1 MKLEEI
7 MKLIQNG
14 EKIDIEFKE
23 SNNALP
29 KNIYDSVCSFNNRNG
44 GHILLGVN
52 DEKLIVGVN
61 EDKIDKIIK
70 EFTTSVN
77 NSQKIYPPLYLT
89 PVPVNIKGKTVILS
103 MTSAGIDPVTRKLA
117 EVLDCEIVDGFKTG
131 VDDNKILVAVIDCG
145 GTARC
150 GVYPKKKIFTV
161 NVKPTGK
168 TGPLAQFITEDL
180 YVSGVTI
187 DDIKILSEND
197 ESQTYETK
205 SVVTNTGVKKPENY
219 DEIKAQAKEQVQG
232 NFIMRLG
239 QGVGNVVAKFYEA
252 GRETINVVIGSV
264 LPFMAFV
271 SMLMGIILASGLGDL
286 IAKGISPLIGNIFGL
301 IAISIICSLPFLSP
315 ILGPGAVIAQV
326 VGTLIGTQI
335 GLGHVPAYL
344 ALPALFAINGQVGCD
359 FVPVGLS
366 LGEAEPETIEYGVP
380 ALFYSR
386 LITGPLAVVIAYV
399 VAIIFF

>member
-1 MKLEEI
+1 MTKTVLISKGSSGWGGPLKIKKTEE
-7 MKLIQNG
+7 
-14 EKIDIEFKE
+14 
-23 SNNALP
+23 
-29 KNIYDSVCSFNNRNG
+29 
-44 GHILLGVN
+44 
-52 DEKLIVGVN
+52 
-61 EDKIDKIIK
+61 
-70 EFTTSVN
+70 
-77 NSQKIYPPLYLT
+77 
-89 PVPVNIKGKTVILS
+89 KTVILS
-103 MTSAGIDPVTRKLA
+103 MTSAGIDPVTKKLA

-131 VDDNKILVAVIDCG
+131 VEDDKILIAVIDCG

-187 DDIKILSEND
+187 DDITTLSEND
-197 ESQTYETK
+197 ETQTYEPK
-205 SVVTNTGVKKPENY
+205 SGVLNSGVKKPENY

-301 IAISIICSLPFLSP
+301 LVISIICTLPFLSP

-366 LGEAEPETIEYGVP
+366 LGEAEAETIEYGVP

-386 LITGPLAVVIAYV
+386 LITGPLAVIIAYV

>member
-1 MKLEEI
+1 MTKTVLISKGSSGWGGPLKIKKTEE
-7 MKLIQNG
+7 
-14 EKIDIEFKE
+14 
-23 SNNALP
+23 
-29 KNIYDSVCSFNNRNG
+29 
-44 GHILLGVN
+44 
-52 DEKLIVGVN
+52 
-61 EDKIDKIIK
+61 
-70 EFTTSVN
+70 
-77 NSQKIYPPLYLT
+77 
-89 PVPVNIKGKTVILS
+89 KTVILS
-103 MTSAGIDPVTRKLA
+103 MTSAGIDPVTKKLA

-131 VDDNKILVAVIDCG
+131 VDDDKILIAVIDCG

-161 NVKPTGK
+161 NIKPTGK

-187 DDIKILSEND
+187 DDITTLSEND
-197 ESQTYETK
+197 ETQTYEPK
-205 SVVTNTGVKKPENY
+205 SGVLNSGVKKPENY

-301 IAISIICSLPFLSP
+301 LVISIICTLPFLSP

-366 LGEAEPETIEYGVP
+366 LGEAEAETIEYGVP

-386 LITGPLAVVIAYV
+386 LITGPLAVIIAYV

>member
-1 MKLEEI
+1 MTKTVLISKGSSGWGGPLKIKKTEE
-7 MKLIQNG
+7 
-14 EKIDIEFKE
+14 
-23 SNNALP
+23 
-29 KNIYDSVCSFNNRNG
+29 
-44 GHILLGVN
+44 
-52 DEKLIVGVN
+52 
-61 EDKIDKIIK
+61 
-70 EFTTSVN
+70 
-77 NSQKIYPPLYLT
+77 
-89 PVPVNIKGKTVILS
+89 KTVILS
-103 MTSAGIDPVTRKLA
+103 MTSAGIDPVTKKLA

-131 VDDNKILVAVIDCG
+131 VEDDKILIAVIDCG

-187 DDIKILSEND
+187 DDITTLSEND
-197 ESQTYETK
+197 ETQTYEPK
-205 SVVTNTGVKKPENY
+205 SGVLNSGVKKPENY

-301 IAISIICSLPFLSP
+301 LVISIICTLPFLSP

-344 ALPALFAINGQVGCD
+344 ALPALFAINGQIGCD

-366 LGEAEPETIEYGVP
+366 LGEAEAETIEYGVP

-386 LITGPLAVVIAYV
+386 LITGPLAVIIAYV

>member
-1 MKLEEI
+1 MTKTVLISKGSSGWGGPLKIKKTEE
-7 MKLIQNG
+7 
-14 EKIDIEFKE
+14 
-23 SNNALP
+23 
-29 KNIYDSVCSFNNRNG
+29 
-44 GHILLGVN
+44 
-52 DEKLIVGVN
+52 
-61 EDKIDKIIK
+61 
-70 EFTTSVN
+70 
-77 NSQKIYPPLYLT
+77 
-89 PVPVNIKGKTVILS
+89 KTVILS

-131 VDDNKILVAVIDCG
+131 VEDDKILIAVIDCG

-187 DDIKILSEND
+187 DDITTLSEND
-197 ESQTYETK
+197 ETQTYEPK
-205 SVVTNTGVKKPENY
+205 SGVLNSGVKKPENY

-301 IAISIICSLPFLSP
+301 LVISIICTLPFLSP

>member
-1 MKLEEI
+1 MTNSI
-7 MKLIQNG
+7 LISKG
-14 EKIDIEFKE
+14 SSGWGGPLKIKKTE
-23 SNNALP
+23 
-29 KNIYDSVCSFNNRNG
+29 
-44 GHILLGVN
+44 
-52 DEKLIVGVN
+52 
-61 EDKIDKIIK
+61 
-70 EFTTSVN
+70 
-77 NSQKIYPPLYLT
+77 
-89 PVPVNIKGKTVILS
+89 GKTVILS
-103 MTSAGIDPVTRKLA
+103 MTSAGINPVTRKLA

>member
-1 MKLEEI
+1 MTNSILISKGSSGWGGPLKIKKTEE
-7 MKLIQNG
+7 
-14 EKIDIEFKE
+14 
-23 SNNALP
+23 
-29 KNIYDSVCSFNNRNG
+29 
-44 GHILLGVN
+44 
-52 DEKLIVGVN
+52 
-61 EDKIDKIIK
+61 
-70 EFTTSVN
+70 
-77 NSQKIYPPLYLT
+77 
-89 PVPVNIKGKTVILS
+89 KTIILS

-131 VDDNKILVAVIDCG
+131 VDDDKILVAVIDCG

-301 IAISIICSLPFLSP
+301 IAISIICSLPL
-315 ILGPGAVIAQV
+315 LGPGAVIAQV

>member
-1 MKLEEI
+1 MTNTV
-7 MKLIQNG
+7 LISKG
-14 EKIDIEFKE
+14 SSGWGGPLRIKKTEG
-23 SNNALP
+23 
-29 KNIYDSVCSFNNRNG
+29 KN
-44 GHILLGVN
+44 
-52 DEKLIVGVN
+52 
-61 EDKIDKIIK
+61 
-70 EFTTSVN
+70 
-77 NSQKIYPPLYLT
+77 
-89 PVPVNIKGKTVILS
+89 VILS
-103 MTSAGIDPVTRKLA
+103 MTSAGIDPVAKKLA
-117 EVLDCEIVDGFKTG
+117 EVLNCEIVDGFKTG
-131 VDDNKILVAVIDCG
+131 VDDEKILVAVIDCG

-161 NVKPTGK
+161 NIKPTGK

-180 YVSGVTI
+180 YVSGVTV
-187 DDIKILSEND
+187 DDITILSESD
-197 ESQTYETK
+197 ESQTYEPK

-301 IAISIICSLPFLSP
+301 IVISIICSLPFLSP

-326 VGTLIGTQI
+326 VGTLIGSQI

>member
-1 MKLEEI
+1 MTKTVLISKGSSGWGGPLKIKKAEE
-7 MKLIQNG
+7 
-14 EKIDIEFKE
+14 
-23 SNNALP
+23 
-29 KNIYDSVCSFNNRNG
+29 
-44 GHILLGVN
+44 
-52 DEKLIVGVN
+52 
-61 EDKIDKIIK
+61 
-70 EFTTSVN
+70 
-77 NSQKIYPPLYLT
+77 
-89 PVPVNIKGKTVILS
+89 KTVILS
-103 MTSAGIDPVTRKLA
+103 MTSAGIDPVTKKLA

-131 VDDNKILVAVIDCG
+131 VEDDKILIAVIDCG

-187 DDIKILSEND
+187 DDITTLSEND
-197 ESQTYETK
+197 ETQTYEPK
-205 SVVTNTGVKKPENY
+205 SGVLNSGVKKPENY

-301 IAISIICSLPFLSP
+301 LVISIICTLPFLSP

-366 LGEAEPETIEYGVP
+366 LGEAEAETIEYGVP

-386 LITGPLAVVIAYV
+386 LITGPLAVIIAYV

>member
-1 MKLEEI
+1 MTKTVLISKGSSGWGGPLKIKKTEE
-7 MKLIQNG
+7 
-14 EKIDIEFKE
+14 
-23 SNNALP
+23 
-29 KNIYDSVCSFNNRNG
+29 
-44 GHILLGVN
+44 
-52 DEKLIVGVN
+52 
-61 EDKIDKIIK
+61 
-70 EFTTSVN
+70 
-77 NSQKIYPPLYLT
+77 
-89 PVPVNIKGKTVILS
+89 KTVILS
-103 MTSAGIDPVTRKLA
+103 MTSAGIDPVTKKLA

-131 VDDNKILVAVIDCG
+131 VEDDKILIAVIDCG

-187 DDIKILSEND
+187 DDITTLSEND
-197 ESQTYETK
+197 ETQTYEPK
-205 SVVTNTGVKKPENY
+205 SGVLNSGVKKPENY
-219 DEIKAQAKEQVQG
+219 DETKAQAKEQVQG

-301 IAISIICSLPFLSP
+301 LVISIICTLPFLSP

-366 LGEAEPETIEYGVP
+366 LGEAEAETIEYGVP

-386 LITGPLAVVIAYV
+386 LITGPLAVIIAYV

>member
-1 MKLEEI
+1 MTNTV
-7 MKLIQNG
+7 LISKG
-14 EKIDIEFKE
+14 SSGWGGPLKIKKTEG
-23 SNNALP
+23 
-29 KNIYDSVCSFNNRNG
+29 KN
-44 GHILLGVN
+44 
-52 DEKLIVGVN
+52 
-61 EDKIDKIIK
+61 
-70 EFTTSVN
+70 
-77 NSQKIYPPLYLT
+77 
-89 PVPVNIKGKTVILS
+89 VILS
-103 MTSAGIDPVTRKLA
+103 MTSAGIDPVAKKLA
-117 EVLDCEIVDGFKTG
+117 EVLNCEIVDGFKTG
-131 VDDNKILVAVIDCG
+131 VDDEKILVAVIDCG

-161 NVKPTGK
+161 NIKPTGK

-180 YVSGVTI
+180 YVSGVTV
-187 DDIKILSEND
+187 DDITILSESD
-197 ESQTYETK
+197 ESQTYEPK

-301 IAISIICSLPFLSP
+301 IVISIICSLPFLSP

>member
-1 MKLEEI
+1 MTNTV
-7 MKLIQNG
+7 LISKG
-14 EKIDIEFKE
+14 SSGWGGPLKIKRTEG
-23 SNNALP
+23 
-29 KNIYDSVCSFNNRNG
+29 KNF
-44 GHILLGVN
+44 
-52 DEKLIVGVN
+52 
-61 EDKIDKIIK
+61 
-70 EFTTSVN
+70 
-77 NSQKIYPPLYLT
+77 
-89 PVPVNIKGKTVILS
+89 ILS
-103 MTSAGIDPVTRKLA
+103 MTSAGIDPVAKKLA
-117 EVLDCEIVDGFKTG
+117 EVLNCEIVDGFKTG
-131 VDDNKILVAVIDCG
+131 VDDEKILVAVIDCG

-161 NVKPTGK
+161 NIKPTGK

-180 YVSGVTI
+180 YVSGVTV
-187 DDIKILSEND
+187 DDITILSESD
-197 ESQTYETK
+197 ESQTYEPK

-252 GRETINVVIGSV
+252 GRETINVVIGSI

-301 IAISIICSLPFLSP
+301 IAISIVCSLPFLSP

>member
-1 MKLEEI
+1 MTKTVLISKGSSGWGGPLKIKKTEE
-7 MKLIQNG
+7 
-14 EKIDIEFKE
+14 
-23 SNNALP
+23 
-29 KNIYDSVCSFNNRNG
+29 
-44 GHILLGVN
+44 
-52 DEKLIVGVN
+52 
-61 EDKIDKIIK
+61 
-70 EFTTSVN
+70 
-77 NSQKIYPPLYLT
+77 
-89 PVPVNIKGKTVILS
+89 KTVILS
-103 MTSAGIDPVTRKLA
+103 MTSAGIDPVTKKLA

-131 VDDNKILVAVIDCG
+131 VEDDKILIAVIDCG

-187 DDIKILSEND
+187 DDITTLSEND
-197 ESQTYETK
+197 ETQTYEPK
-205 SVVTNTGVKKPENY
+205 SGVLNSGVKKPENY

-286 IAKGISPLIGNIFGL
+286 VAKGISPLIGNIFGL
-301 IAISIICSLPFLSP
+301 LVISIICTLPFLSP

-366 LGEAEPETIEYGVP
+366 LGEAEAETIEYGVP

-386 LITGPLAVVIAYV
+386 LITGPLAVIIAYV

>member
-1 MKLEEI
+1 MTNTI
-7 MKLIQNG
+7 LISKG
-14 EKIDIEFKE
+14 SSGWGGPLKIKKTE
-23 SNNALP
+23 
-29 KNIYDSVCSFNNRNG
+29 
-44 GHILLGVN
+44 
-52 DEKLIVGVN
+52 
-61 EDKIDKIIK
+61 
-70 EFTTSVN
+70 
-77 NSQKIYPPLYLT
+77 
-89 PVPVNIKGKTVILS
+89 GKTVILS

-131 VDDNKILVAVIDCG
+131 VDDDKILVAVIDCG

-168 TGPLAQFITEDL
+168 TGPLSQFITEDL

-205 SVVTNTGVKKPENY
+205 NVVTNTGVKKPENY

>member
-1 MKLEEI
+1 MTKTVLISKGSSGWGGPLKIKKTEE
-7 MKLIQNG
+7 
-14 EKIDIEFKE
+14 
-23 SNNALP
+23 
-29 KNIYDSVCSFNNRNG
+29 
-44 GHILLGVN
+44 
-52 DEKLIVGVN
+52 
-61 EDKIDKIIK
+61 
-70 EFTTSVN
+70 
-77 NSQKIYPPLYLT
+77 
-89 PVPVNIKGKTVILS
+89 KTVILS
-103 MTSAGIDPVTRKLA
+103 MTSAGIDPVTKKLA

-131 VDDNKILVAVIDCG
+131 VEDDKILIAVIDCG

-161 NVKPTGK
+161 NIKPTGK

-187 DDIKILSEND
+187 DDITTLSENG
-197 ESQTYETK
+197 ETQTYEPK
-205 SVVTNTGVKKPENY
+205 SGVLNSGVKKPENY

-301 IAISIICSLPFLSP
+301 LVISIICTLPFLSP

-366 LGEAEPETIEYGVP
+366 LGEAEAETIEYGVP

-386 LITGPLAVVIAYV
+386 LITGPLAVIIAYV

>member
-1 MKLEEI
+1 MTNTV
-7 MKLIQNG
+7 LISKG
-14 EKIDIEFKE
+14 SSGWGGPLRIKKTEG
-23 SNNALP
+23 
-29 KNIYDSVCSFNNRNG
+29 KN
-44 GHILLGVN
+44 
-52 DEKLIVGVN
+52 
-61 EDKIDKIIK
+61 
-70 EFTTSVN
+70 
-77 NSQKIYPPLYLT
+77 
-89 PVPVNIKGKTVILS
+89 VILS
-103 MTSAGIDPVTRKLA
+103 MTSAGIDPVAKKLA
-117 EVLDCEIVDGFKTG
+117 EVLNCEIVDGFKTG
-131 VDDNKILVAVIDCG
+131 VDDEKILVAVIDCG

-161 NVKPTGK
+161 NIKPTGK

-180 YVSGVTI
+180 YVSGVTV
-187 DDIKILSEND
+187 DDITILSESD
-197 ESQTYETK
+197 ESQTYEPK

-252 GRETINVVIGSV
+252 GRETINVVIGSI

-301 IAISIICSLPFLSP
+301 IAISIVCSLPFLSP

>member
-1 MKLEEI
+1 MTNTVLISKGSSGWGGPLKIKKTEE
-7 MKLIQNG
+7 
-14 EKIDIEFKE
+14 
-23 SNNALP
+23 
-29 KNIYDSVCSFNNRNG
+29 
-44 GHILLGVN
+44 
-52 DEKLIVGVN
+52 
-61 EDKIDKIIK
+61 
-70 EFTTSVN
+70 
-77 NSQKIYPPLYLT
+77 
-89 PVPVNIKGKTVILS
+89 KTIILS

-131 VDDNKILVAVIDCG
+131 VDDDKILVAVIDCG

-197 ESQTYETK
+197 ESQTYEPK

-301 IAISIICSLPFLSP
+301 IAISIVCSLPFLSP

>member
-1 MKLEEI
+1 MTNTV
-7 MKLIQNG
+7 LISKG
-14 EKIDIEFKE
+14 SSGWGGPLKIKRTEG
-23 SNNALP
+23 
-29 KNIYDSVCSFNNRNG
+29 KN
-44 GHILLGVN
+44 
-52 DEKLIVGVN
+52 
-61 EDKIDKIIK
+61 
-70 EFTTSVN
+70 
-77 NSQKIYPPLYLT
+77 
-89 PVPVNIKGKTVILS
+89 VILS
-103 MTSAGIDPVTRKLA
+103 MTSAGIDPVAKKLA
-117 EVLDCEIVDGFKTG
+117 EVLNCEIVDGFKTG
-131 VDDNKILVAVIDCG
+131 VDDEKILVAVIDCG

-161 NVKPTGK
+161 NIKPTGK

-180 YVSGVTI
+180 YVSGVTV
-187 DDIKILSEND
+187 DDITILSESD
-197 ESQTYETK
+197 ESQTYEPK

-252 GRETINVVIGSV
+252 GRETINVVIGSI

-301 IAISIICSLPFLSP
+301 IAISIVCSLPFLSP

>member
-1 MKLEEI
+1 MTKTVLISKGSSGWGGPLKIKKTEE
-7 MKLIQNG
+7 
-14 EKIDIEFKE
+14 
-23 SNNALP
+23 
-29 KNIYDSVCSFNNRNG
+29 
-44 GHILLGVN
+44 
-52 DEKLIVGVN
+52 
-61 EDKIDKIIK
+61 
-70 EFTTSVN
+70 
-77 NSQKIYPPLYLT
+77 
-89 PVPVNIKGKTVILS
+89 KTVILS
-103 MTSAGIDPVTRKLA
+103 MTSAGIDPVTKKLA

-131 VDDNKILVAVIDCG
+131 VEDDKILIAVIDCG

-187 DDIKILSEND
+187 DDITTLSEND
-197 ESQTYETK
+197 ETQTYEPK
-205 SVVTNTGVKKPENY
+205 SGVLNSGVKKPENY

-286 IAKGISPLIGNIFGL
+286 IAKGISPIIGNIFGL
-301 IAISIICSLPFLSP
+301 LVISIICTLPFLSP

-366 LGEAEPETIEYGVP
+366 LGEAEAETIEYGVP

-386 LITGPLAVVIAYV
+386 LITGPLAVIIAYV

>member
-1 MKLEEI
+1 MTKTVLISKGSSGWGGPLKIKKTEE
-7 MKLIQNG
+7 
-14 EKIDIEFKE
+14 
-23 SNNALP
+23 
-29 KNIYDSVCSFNNRNG
+29 
-44 GHILLGVN
+44 
-52 DEKLIVGVN
+52 
-61 EDKIDKIIK
+61 
-70 EFTTSVN
+70 
-77 NSQKIYPPLYLT
+77 
-89 PVPVNIKGKTVILS
+89 KTVILS
-103 MTSAGIDPVTRKLA
+103 MTSAGIDPVTKKLA

-131 VDDNKILVAVIDCG
+131 VEDDKILIAVIDCG

-161 NVKPTGK
+161 NIKPTGK

-187 DDIKILSEND
+187 DDITTLSEND
-197 ESQTYETK
+197 ETQTYEPK
-205 SVVTNTGVKKPENY
+205 SGVLNSGVKKPENY

-301 IAISIICSLPFLSP
+301 LVISIICTLPFLSP

-366 LGEAEPETIEYGVP
+366 LGEAEAETIEYGVP

-386 LITGPLAVVIAYV
+386 LITGPLAVIIAYV